1 MELFYKDIEKTRL
14 GKMRL
19 QTDQEFK
26 RRNIEEHIKKF
37 NVKMYNMHLRDRKAF
52 AAEQKICELK
62 KLLLRIKRIEKSKGK
77 HIKPNKLI
85 KKATF
90 NLNNTI
96 SEKYG
101 YSLEQIEEQA
111 LDPKTGKY
119 FQEVYDFHR
128 LIKCKE
134 NRDRKERFDAKVDRL
149 KKRLRDLLEIREK
162 VLVLAERLR
171 KKDGS
176 GRLYKSTAEN
186 KSFLNRERTFI
197 ISKRAK
203 LNNNT
208 YLYWLKENG
217 RKIKN
222 RFLRQELF
230 ALKNQFVE

>member
-1 MELFYKDIEKTRL
+1 MKKWNFLAKKMELFYKDIEKTRL

-26 RRNIEEHIKKF
+26 QRNIEEHIKKF
-37 NVKMYNMHLRDRKAF
+37 NVEIYSMHLRGRKTF
-52 AAEQKICELK
+52 AAEQKTCELK
-62 KLLLRIKRIEKSKGK
+62 KHLLRIKRIEKSKEK
-77 HIKPNKLI
+77 RIKPNELI

-101 YSLEQIEEQA
+101 YSPEQIEEQA

-128 LIKCKE
+128 LIKVKE
-134 NRDRKERFDAKVDRL
+134 NRDWKERFDGKVDRL
-149 KKRLRDLLEIREK
+149 KKRLRDPLEIREK

-171 KKDGS
+171 KKGGS

-186 KSFLNRERTFI
+186 KSFFNRER
-197 ISKRAK
+197 
-203 LNNNT
+203 
-208 YLYWLKENG
+208 
-217 RKIKN
+217 
-222 RFLRQELF
+222 ELS
-230 ALKNQFVE
+230 